1 MWEDTELVTL
11 GLETAITSFS
21 ASVGGSRKLLFF
33 FLSFISWFS
42 SLWEMWRGSELPA
55 GEGVHP
61 GCSAEKTLGE
71 FFLPV
76 FLFQDVSYQI
86 RD

>member
-1 MWEDTELVTL
+1 MWEDTELLTL

-21 ASVGGSRKLLFF
+21 ASAGGSGKLLFF
-33 FLSFISWFS
+33 PIFHLMVFQP
-42 SLWEMWRGSELPA
+42 LGNVGGSELPA
-55 GEGVHP
+55 GECVHP
-61 GCSAEKTLGE
+61 GCSAEKALGE